1 MTQLIPTEQRADIL
15 VTGSEAQ
22 PLLVVEVKRH
32 SFDQSAGQQLAEYS
46 RAVGAEFVMG
56 IDPRQIV
63 VAPTRN
69 GLPDWEH
76 AIKLSTSSILRHYTD
91 VSDLESVEDFYLE
104 SLTEGWLRD
113 FSYSWKS
120 KRPPGSDELD
130 QIGLASRL
138 RNSETHSQP

>member
-1 MTQLIPTEQRADIL
+1 MQLIPTEQKADIL
-15 VTGSEAQ
+15 VTASQGQ
-22 PLLVVEVKRH
+22 PLLAVEVKRH
-32 SFDQSAGQQLAEYS
+32 TFDQSARQQVAKYS
-46 RAVGAEFVMG
+46 EAVGAEFVMG
-56 IDPRQIV
+56 IDPRQII
-63 VAPTRN
+63 VAPTRD

-76 AIKLSTSSILRHYTD
+76 AITLPTSSILRHYTD
-91 VSDLESVEDFYLE
+91 VSDLETVEDFYLE

-120 KRPPGSDELD
+120 KRPPGYDELD